1 MFIFKY
7 LAALAAFSVPA
18 VLAAAN
24 SHQTVS
30 DIHALNESVMN
41 VKRNLENY
49 NGGIPASFRVA
60 KSLYETH
67 TTAETARKNLGNSDP
82 FSDEDGQATM
92 DAYNEMY
99 PNLVETLRIGKEKV
113 SQNIPID

>member
-1 MFIFKY
+1 MFVLKY
-7 LAALAAFSVPA
+7 LAALAAFSVSA

-30 DIHALNESVMN
+30 DINAINERVMT
-41 VKRNLENY
+41 VRRNLESY

-60 KSLYETH
+60 KSLYEAH
-67 TTAETARKNLGNSDP
+67 ATTETARKNLGSADP
-82 FSDEDGQATM
+82 FSDEDGQAAM

-99 PNLVETLRIGKEKV
+99 PNLLETMRIGKEKV
-113 SQNIPID
+113 SRTKYI